1 MESNLNT
8 GRAFD
13 WNDEIQNDSDEFI
26 VLPEGDYDFEV
37 KSFERGRHNGS
48 EKVPACNKAI
58 LKIEVKSGDKKTTIT
73 HNLLLHSNVEGM
85 VCAFFTAIG
94 QRKHGEKLRM
104 DWNKVVGSRG
114 RCKVIVDTYTNKN
127 TGEEM
132 KNNKIRRFY
141 APDEKSSAPQ
151 AAAQAAPTPQ
161 QTSFAAGRFG
171 GGFGSFGGNR

>member
-1 MESNLNT
+1 MESNLNA
-8 GRAFD
+8 GRAFEWD
-13 WNDEIQNDSDEFI
+13 DVISNDSDEFV
-26 VLPEGDYDFEV
+26 VLPEGDYEFEV

-48 EKVPACNKAI
+48 EKVPPCNKAI
-58 LKIEVKSGDKKTTIT
+58 LKIEVSNGAQKTTLA
-73 HNLLLHSNVEGM
+73 HNLLLHSNVEGI
-85 VCAFFTAIG
+85 VCSFFTAIG

-114 RCKVIVDTYTNKN
+114 RCKVIVDTYQNKN

-141 APDEKSSAPQ
+141 EPNEKSSAPQ
-151 AAAQAAPTPQ
+151 QAAPTTAPQ
-161 QTSFAAGRFG
+161 QTSFASGRFG